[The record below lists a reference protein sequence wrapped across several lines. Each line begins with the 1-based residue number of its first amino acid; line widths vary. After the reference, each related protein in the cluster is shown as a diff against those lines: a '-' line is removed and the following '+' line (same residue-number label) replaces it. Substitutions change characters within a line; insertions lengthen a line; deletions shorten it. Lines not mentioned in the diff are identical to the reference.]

1 MLPFV
6 HTLFIRIFLSVFFP
20 QAWPESIS
28 VPVFKKGCVS
38 DPQNYTG
45 IS

>member
-6 HTLFIRIFLSVFFP
+6 HTLFNRIFLSVFFP

-28 VPVFKKGCVS
+28 VPVFKKGVFLTNKII
-38 DPQNYTG
+38 QA
-45 IS
+45 